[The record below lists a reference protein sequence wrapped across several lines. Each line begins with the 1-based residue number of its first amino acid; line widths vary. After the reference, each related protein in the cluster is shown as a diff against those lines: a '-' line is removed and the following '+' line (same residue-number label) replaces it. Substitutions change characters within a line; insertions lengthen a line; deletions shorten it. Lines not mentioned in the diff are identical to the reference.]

1 MIERSINGFL
11 LSFEKLGDAGRAL
24 TYTARC
30 SDSSSPKLVTESAC
44 DEATQ
49 TCEVDELEPAMYYN
63 LQIVSCF
70 NAGGE
75 EVCSPPSEGLV
86 EWTMPEGIP

>member
-1 MIERSINGFL
+1 M

-30 SDSSSPKLVTESAC
+30 SDSSSPKLVTENAC
-44 DEATQ
+44 DEEKQ
-49 TCEVDELEPAMYYN
+49 TCEVDELEPAMRYN

-70 NAGGE
+70 NVSDG
-75 EVCSPPSEGLV
+75 EVCSPPSEELM
-86 EWTMPEGIP
+86 EWTMPEGIH

>member
-1 MIERSINGFL
+1 M
-11 LSFEKLGDAGRAL
+11 LSFEKLGDTGRDL

-30 SDSSSPKLVTESAC
+30 SDSSTPKLVTESAC

-49 TCEVDELEPAMYYN
+49 TCEVDELEPAMQYN

-70 NAGGE
+70 NASDKK
-75 EVCSPPSEGLV
+75 VCSPPSEGLM